1 MGLKKCPVCG
11 ADNSELAKFC
21 YSCGADLDI
30 QQQTSAYD
38 QLVAEY
44 QPQYQEAQAQEVPP
58 SAVAENHPEHPQ
70 GAPYTQDQYQAPP
83 QSTPYPQ
90 GQYQAPPQSAPYS
103 QGQYQAPPQGMP
115 YTQGQ
120 YQTPPQGTPYTQG
133 QYQVPPQ
140 GVPYPQGQY
149 QVPPQGVP
157 YGQPIMNPIPYGYKQ
172 KSKLAAGLLGIL
184 IGSFGVHNFYLGY
197 TGKAVAQLLITLLTC
212 GAGAVISGIWA
223 LIEGIMIL
231 TGSINVDG
239 KNVPLT
245 D

>member
-21 YSCGADLDI
+21 YSCGADLEV
-30 QQQTSAYD
+30 QQQPSVYD
-38 QLVAEY
+38 QPVAEY
-44 QPQYQEAQAQEVPP
+44 QPQYQETQAQEVPP
-58 SAVAENHPEHPQ
+58 TAVTENNQVPPQ
-70 GAPYTQDQYQAPP
+70 GAPYA
-83 QSTPYPQ
+83 
-90 GQYQAPPQSAPYS
+90 
-103 QGQYQAPPQGMP
+103 QGQYQAPPQGA
-115 YTQGQ
+115 
-120 YQTPPQGTPYTQG
+120 PYTQG

-140 GVPYPQGQY
+140 GAPYTQGQY

-157 YGQPIMNPIPYGYKQ
+157 YGQPILNPIPYGYKQ

-239 KNVPLT
+239 KNVPLA

>member
-21 YSCGADLDI
+21 YSCGADLEV
-30 QQQTSAYD
+30 QQQPSVYD
-38 QLVAEY
+38 QPVAEY
-44 QPQYQEAQAQEVPP
+44 QPQYQETQAQEVPP
-58 SAVAENHPEHPQ
+58 TAVTENNQVPPQ
-70 GAPYTQDQYQAPP
+70 GAPYTQ
-83 QSTPYPQ
+83 
-90 GQYQAPPQSAPYS
+90 GQYQA
-103 QGQYQAPPQGMP
+103 
-115 YTQGQ
+115 
-120 YQTPPQGTPYTQG
+120 
-133 QYQVPPQ
+133 PPQ

-157 YGQPIMNPIPYGYKQ
+157 YGQPILNPIPYGYKQ

-197 TGKAVAQLLITLLTC
+197 TGKAVAQLLLATVGWITC
-212 GAGAVISGIWA
+212 GIAPLAA
-223 LIEGIMIL
+223 LIWGLVEGIMIL

-239 KNVPLT
+239 KNVPLA

>member
-21 YSCGADLDI
+21 YSCGADLEV
-30 QQQTSAYD
+30 QQQPSVYD
-38 QLVAEY
+38 QPVAEY
-44 QPQYQEAQAQEVPP
+44 QPQYQETQAQEVPP
-58 SAVAENHPEHPQ
+58 TAVTENNQAPPQ
-70 GAPYTQDQYQAPP
+70 GAPYT
-83 QSTPYPQ
+83 
-90 GQYQAPPQSAPYS
+90 
-103 QGQYQAPPQGMP
+103 
-115 YTQGQ
+115 
-120 YQTPPQGTPYTQG
+120 
-133 QYQVPPQ
+133 
-140 GVPYPQGQY
+140 QGQY

-157 YGQPIMNPIPYGYKQ
+157 YGQPILNPIPYGYKQ

-239 KNVPLT
+239 KNVPLA